1 MPSLKSLLA
10 ILPLALS
17 AMAAPSPA
25 PFEMAYANDTDVEAA
40 SRRAVAIDENG
51 RNRIIICNDARRGG
65 QCLNWGQ
72 KGHCWD
78 FRDSNLAPYNDA
90 VSSVYPQEAGVVW
103 VLYQDYDCKG
113 ATLQVTS
120 PGIDNLADVGFNDRV
135 SSFSWFLR

>member
-25 PFEMAYANDTDVEAA
+25 PFEMAYANDTDIDAA

-72 KGHCWD
+72 KGHCCKIHAVRRPL
-78 FRDSNLAPYNDA
+78 RDTSTDA
-90 VSSVYPQEAGVVW
+90 I
-103 VLYQDYDCKG
+103 
-113 ATLQVTS
+113 T
-120 PGIDNLADVGFNDRV
+120 
-135 SSFSWFLR
+135 